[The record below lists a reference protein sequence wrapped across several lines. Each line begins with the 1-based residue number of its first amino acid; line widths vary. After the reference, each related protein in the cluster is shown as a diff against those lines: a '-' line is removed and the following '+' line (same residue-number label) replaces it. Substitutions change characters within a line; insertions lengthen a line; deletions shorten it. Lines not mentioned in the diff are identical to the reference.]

1 MEQHP
6 DVIPN
11 GIVRKSGQVTPFN
24 AGDAVGAAVDVCTDM
39 GFPVAP
45 SVKARIG
52 KGAKALL
59 EVGFAPDIVTSA
71 MVIAIRTGWFGS
83 VETIA
88 QEMVVAQTGSRIG
101 RAEYQQV
108 LAATSAR
115 LSKAESPVW
124 QTMRE
129 EMTRRADRKESD
141 EGSTVS

>member
-6 DVIPN
+6 EVIQQ
-11 GIVRKSGQVTPFN
+11 GIERASGERTPFN
-24 AGDAVGAAVDVCTDM
+24 AGDAVGAAVDVCTDL

-52 KGAKALL
+52 KGAKALIGA
-59 EVGFAPDIVTSA
+59 GFDPQIVTSA

-88 QEMVVAQTGSRIG
+88 QEMVVAQAGSRIG
-101 RAEYQQV
+101 RSEYQQV
-108 LAATSAR
+108 LAATSTR
-115 LSKAESPVW
+115 ISKAESPVW

-129 EMTRRADRKESD
+129 EMARRAEPKEI
-141 EGSTVS
+141 E

>member
-6 DVIPN
+6 DVIQN

-24 AGDAVGAAVDVCTDM
+24 AGDAVGAAVDVCADM

-52 KGAKALL
+52 KGAKGLIDA
-59 EVGFAPDIVTSA
+59 GFDPQVVTSA
-71 MVIAIRTGWFGS
+71 MVVAIRTGWFGS

-88 QEMVVAQTGSRIG
+88 QEMVVAGSGSRIG

-108 LAATSAR
+108 LAVTAAR
-115 LSKAESPVW
+115 ISKADSPVW

-129 EMTRRADRKESD
+129 EMARRAEPKEIQ
-141 EGSTVS
+141 